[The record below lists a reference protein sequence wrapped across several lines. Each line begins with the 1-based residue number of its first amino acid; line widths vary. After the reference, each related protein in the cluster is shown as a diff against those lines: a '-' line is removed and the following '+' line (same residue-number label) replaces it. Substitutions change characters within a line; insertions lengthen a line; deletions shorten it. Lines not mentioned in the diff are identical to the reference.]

1 MRVLLIAGR
10 FPPQQGGAAAAA
22 GRLALSLGESLERL
36 DVLLLDPSLPPGSA
50 RGEAAGKARV
60 HRLGPAP
67 REDESSQ
74 LLFEAALALA
84 KDARADLIHGFYAFP
99 AGYIAVLAAKRLGL
113 PSVVSLR
120 GNDVDRDM
128 FRAARQPL
136 LCWTLANADAVAG
149 VSSELLERAKALTGR
164 LGGLHLT
171 PNGVDPLVF
180 SPGSPDPADVA
191 ALGQSPRPWVGFAG
205 EGRFKKGLSI
215 LCSLAED
222 FARRESGTVF
232 LIGGARDEERAGL
245 ARWRGQHPQASPRLV
260 EVGYKAETPALVSHY
275 RAMDLF
281 VFPSLWEGMPNA
293 LLEAMA
299 CARPVVASA
308 AGAIPEMLGDTGVVL
323 PISDLHRLPEAVQR
337 VLALPE
343 PERKA
348 LGEASRRRV
357 QSFFSPTLERDT
369 LLSVYNGVRH
379 SKLSETEGGLELS
392 KVPNV

>member
-1 MRVLLIAGR
+1 MRVLLVAGR

-22 GRLALSLGESLERL
+22 GRLARSLADSLVSL
-36 DVLLLDPSLPPGSA
+36 DVLCVDPALPPGSA
-50 RGEAAGKARV
+50 RGEEWGKARV

-84 KDARADLIHGFYAFP
+84 KDARADLIHGFYAVP

-113 PSVVSLR
+113 RSVVSLR

-149 VSSELLERAKALTGR
+149 VSAELLERAKALTGR
-164 LGGLHLT
+164 KDGLHLT
-171 PNGVDPLVF
+171 PNGVDTQVF
-180 SPGSPDPADVA
+180 CPGAPDPAHLA
-191 ALGQSPRPWVGFAG
+191 ALGPSPRPWVGFSG
-205 EGRFKKGLSI
+205 EGRFKKGLPL
-215 LCSLAED
+215 LCALAED
-222 FARRESGTVF
+222 FARRGAGTVF
-232 LIGGARDEERAGL
+232 LIGGVRDEEAAGL
-245 ARWRGQHPQASPRLV
+245 SRWRTRRPDASSRLV
-260 EVGYKAETPALVSHY
+260 EVGYKADAQVLVSHY

-308 AGAIPEMLGDTGVVL
+308 AGAIPEVLGDAGVLL
-323 PISDLHRLPEAVQR
+323 PLDRLDRLPQAVQG
-337 VLALPE
+337 VFELPDGG
-343 PERKA
+343 RA
-348 LGEASRRRV
+348 LGEAARRRV
-357 QSFFSPTLERDT
+357 INSFSPPAERAA
-369 LLSVYNGVRH
+369 LLAVYNGVRH
-379 SKLSETEGGLELS
+379 SKVSITDEVL
-392 KVPNV
+392 KVLKV

>member
-1 MRVLLIAGR
+1 MRALLVAGR

-22 GRLALSLGESLERL
+22 GRLAMSLGESLERL
-36 DVLLLDPSLPPGSA
+36 DVLCLDPSLPPGSA
-50 RGEAAGKARV
+50 RGEAAGRARV

-84 KDARADLIHGFYAFP
+84 KDARAELIHGFYAVP

-149 VSSELLERAKALTGR
+149 VSNELLARAKALTGR
-164 LGGLHLT
+164 QEGLHLT
-171 PNGVDPLVF
+171 PNGVDSAVF
-180 SPGSPDPADVA
+180 CPGAPDPADLE
-191 ALGQSPRPWVGFAG
+191 ALAPSPRPWVGFAG
-205 EGRFKKGLSI
+205 EGRFKKGLPI

-222 FARRESGTVF
+222 FARRGAGTVF
-232 LIGGARDEERAGL
+232 LIGGVREEEDAGL
-245 ARWRGQHPQASPRLV
+245 SRWRAQRPEASARLV
-260 EVGYKAETPALVSHY
+260 EVGYKTGTQALVSLY

-299 CARPVVASA
+299 CGRPVVASA
-308 AGAIPEMLGDTGVVL
+308 AGAIPEVLGDTGVVL
-323 PISDLHRLPEAVQR
+323 PVSDLHRLPEAVHR
-337 VLALPE
+337 VFALPNS
-343 PERKA
+343 EREA
-348 LGEASRRRV
+348 LGESSRRRV
-357 QSFFSPTLERDT
+357 QSLFSPALERDT
-369 LLSVYNGVRH
+369 LLSIYNGVRH
-379 SKLSETEGGLELS
+379 SELS
-392 KVPNV
+392 KVPSRSEFSKVSNV